1 MSSHHIKT
9 FRRMVLSGMFGA
21 PWGYGCPLH
30 PTQATS
36 FPPKTSFPP
45 TKQQV
50 KSENSNEW
58 EPENILPFIQSAPK
72 NPARRL
78 SSAVDL
84 VIEAAHGVRGG
95 VAEVS
100 REWRM
105 IMETRGALIRQPR
118 RWIHQARRVKAADG
132 SPDSHAPTAFY
143 LLLLFAAV
151 AYSSFPLRET
161 CMIGWPEWRL
171 ISKPAFVGTKRAA
184 PPTSSSFFPPRLL
197 SLRAQEKREW
207 GGRERKRGGGGWRGS
222 SVTTR
227 GAAFAWVRAGLL
239 YYLDRPASA
248 CFTFDIF
255 SPFCYTINKKKQD
268 Q

>member
-1 MSSHHIKT
+1 MNESHRT
-9 FRRMVLSGMFGA
+9 FYLFV
-21 PWGYGCPLH
+21 
-30 PTQATS
+30 
-36 FPPKTSFPP
+36 
-45 TKQQV
+45 
-50 KSENSNEW
+50 
-58 EPENILPFIQSAPK
+58 QSAPK

-84 VIEAAHGVRGG
+84 VIVAAHGVRGG

-118 RWIHQARRVKAADG
+118 RWIHHARRVKAADG

-151 AYSSFPLRET
+151 AYSSFPFRET
-161 CMIGWPEWRL
+161 CMIGWPDWRL
-171 ISKPAFVGTKRAA
+171 ISNPAFVGTKRAA

-207 GGRERKRGGGGWRGS
+207 VGEKEREGGGWRGS

-227 GAAFAWVRAGLL
+227 GAAIAGVRVRAGLL
-239 YYLDRPASA
+239 YYLDRPASF
-248 CFTFDIF
+248 CFTFDIL
-255 SPFCYTINKKKQD
+255 SPFFALLSIKKKSGINSETLRHTSGHITVLNSESVTFKCYFTAAPAAERCVHD
-268 Q
+268 LLTAVEP

>member
-1 MSSHHIKT
+1 MNESQRT
-9 FRRMVLSGMFGA
+9 FYL
-21 PWGYGCPLH
+21 
-30 PTQATS
+30 
-36 FPPKTSFPP
+36 
-45 TKQQV
+45 
-50 KSENSNEW
+50 
-58 EPENILPFIQSAPK
+58 FIQSAPK

-84 VIEAAHGVRGG
+84 VIQAAHGVRGG

-161 CMIGWPEWRL
+161 CMIGWPERRL

-207 GGRERKRGGGGWRGS
+207 GGEKEREGVGRGVERIECDNERGRFCVSACACRSALLPWSPRKRSLHFWYFL
-222 SVTTR
+222 T
-227 GAAFAWVRAGLL
+227 FLL
-239 YYLDRPASA
+239 HYQWKSRINSETLRHTSGHH
-248 CFTFDIF
+248 
-255 SPFCYTINKKKQD
+255 SPPLRICHFQV
-268 Q
+268 